1 MIFVMQKAHGLQ
13 LQRNKSNHAG
23 NVIQKE
29 FRAYS
34 LIHMNLRQ
42 SASLM
47 HIKKAASADQKR
59 L

>member
-1 MIFVMQKAHGLQ
+1 MQKAHGLQ